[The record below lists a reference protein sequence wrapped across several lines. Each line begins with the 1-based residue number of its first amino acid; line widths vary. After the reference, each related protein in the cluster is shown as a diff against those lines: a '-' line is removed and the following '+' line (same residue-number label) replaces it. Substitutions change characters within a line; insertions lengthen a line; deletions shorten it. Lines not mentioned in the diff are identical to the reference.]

1 MIEQILS
8 LFVAV
13 GVCYLIGVA
22 VTKIK
27 LPAILGFLIGGMLLG
42 PYAMS
47 IVDDKLLEASWYQ
60 NLEKAL
66 ECVVGLMIGGEL
78 VWSKLKKSGKVL
90 IVTTLVQSLGT
101 FALVSCVFCVI
112 FYLTHVPLYL
122 AFIFGSI
129 ALATAPAPA
138 LSIVKEYN
146 TKGPVTDTLVP
157 MAALDDIVG
166 VVVFFTC
173 ISLVAGRVSN
183 GGLPAYAIVLAIIL
197 PLAIGAIIGLLF
209 GLILRF
215 KMNRG
220 VTLLT
225 TAVGIVATVA
235 VGYMLNVYVM
245 PAPILNFMMMG
256 MAFFAAIAN
265 IVSKERLEEII
276 TVFQPI
282 LNLAIVVVIFNLGAG
297 LDWHAIAGAGLYTLV
312 YILVRAVGKYGGASL
327 GATITKAPKP
337 VKKYLGFT
345 LLTHS
350 GVSLVFTGIA
360 VSVLMPADPDSAK
373 IIQGTIAAAAVIN
386 ELIAVFVA
394 KKGFEWA
401 GEIGGDSNDVN
412 FGRLIYK
419 TKLSK

>member
-1 MIEQILS
+1 M
-8 LFVAV
+8 
-13 GVCYLIGVA
+13 
-22 VTKIK
+22 
-27 LPAILGFLIGGMLLG
+27 
-42 PYAMS
+42 
-47 IVDDKLLEASWYQ
+47 
-60 NLEKAL
+60 
-66 ECVVGLMIGGEL
+66 
-78 VWSKLKKSGKVL
+78 
-90 IVTTLVQSLGT
+90 
-101 FALVSCVFCVI
+101 
-112 FYLTHVPLYL
+112 
-122 AFIFGSI
+122 
-129 ALATAPAPA
+129 
-138 LSIVKEYN
+138 
-146 TKGPVTDTLVP
+146 
-157 MAALDDIVG
+157 
-166 VVVFFTC
+166 
-173 ISLVAGRVSN
+173 SN

-197 PLAIGAIIGLLF
+197 PLAIGAIIGALF

-265 IVSKERLEEII
+265 LVSKERLEEII

-327 GATITKAPKP
+327 GATITKAPKT

>member
-101 FALVSCVFCVI
+101 FALVSCVFCII
-112 FYLTHVPLYL
+112 FYFAHVPLYL

-197 PLAIGAIIGLLF
+197 PLAIGAIIGVLF

-265 IVSKERLEEII
+265 LVSKERLEEII

-282 LNLAIVVVIFNLGAG
+282 LNLAIVVVIFNLGVG

-401 GEIGGDSNDVN
+401 GEIGGDSNNVN

-419 TKLSK
+419 AKLSK

>member
-47 IVDDKLLEASWYQ
+47 IVDDKLLDASWYQ

-66 ECVVGLMIGGEL
+66 ECVEGLMIGGEL

-101 FALVSCVFCVI
+101 FALVSCVFCII
-112 FYLTHVPLYL
+112 FYFAHVPLYL

-173 ISLVAGRVSN
+173 ISLVAGRVCN

-197 PLAIGAIIGLLF
+197 PLAIGAIIGALF

-282 LNLAIVVVIFNLGAG
+282 LNLAIVV
-297 LDWHAIAGAGLYTLV
+297 
-312 YILVRAVGKYGGASL
+312 
-327 GATITKAPKP
+327 
-337 VKKYLGFT
+337 
-345 LLTHS
+345 
-350 GVSLVFTGIA
+350 
-360 VSVLMPADPDSAK
+360 
-373 IIQGTIAAAAVIN
+373 
-386 ELIAVFVA
+386 
-394 KKGFEWA
+394 
-401 GEIGGDSNDVN
+401 
-412 FGRLIYK
+412 
-419 TKLSK
+419 